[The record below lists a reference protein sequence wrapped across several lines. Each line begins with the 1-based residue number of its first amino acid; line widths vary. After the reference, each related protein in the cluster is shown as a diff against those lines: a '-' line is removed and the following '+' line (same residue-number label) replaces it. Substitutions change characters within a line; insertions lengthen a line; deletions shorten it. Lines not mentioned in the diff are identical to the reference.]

1 MRCKRRLVVAAL
13 GCLAAAAFVLN
24 TVHFQGSLS
33 RADVTL
39 QPTTVAEQEPTQ
51 DAIEA
56 AALAEAIAAPRIGP
70 DGEDRS
76 APAPREASGAG
87 RRDDTHVRP
96 APALPP
102 ELPSDPELPEEDEFS
117 VSPTGA
123 GGGGTPVSTPT
134 LCPRRLPAAL
144 SHVLCHTHQPVPGFP
159 VAGGGGSE
167 GC

>member
-13 GCLAAAAFVLN
+13 GCLATVAFVLN
-24 TVHFQGSLS
+24 TVYFQGSLS
-33 RADVTL
+33 RAV
-39 QPTTVAEQEPTQ
+39 QPATVAEQEPTQ

-87 RRDDTHVRP
+87 RRDDTHARP
-96 APALPP
+96 VSALPP

-123 GGGGTPVSTPT
+123 GGGGTPVCTPT
-134 LCPRRLPAAL
+134 LCPRRRPAAL
-144 SHVLCHTHQPVPGFP
+144 PLLSRAPRAP
-159 VAGGGGSE
+159 SR
-167 GC
+167 

>member
-76 APAPREASGAG
+76 APAPPAHGGVRAEG
-87 RRDDTHVRP
+87 RRGGP
-96 APALPP
+96 AG
-102 ELPSDPELPEEDEFS
+102 
-117 VSPTGA
+117 GA
-123 GGGGTPVSTPT
+123 GGGAP
-134 LCPRRLPAAL
+134 
-144 SHVLCHTHQPVPGFP
+144 
-159 VAGGGGSE
+159 GGGGLAGEE
-167 GC
+167 G